1 MPVMTCEELNSVWS
15 VKRRLER
22 EKRNL
27 IDLQIMAEPASPRL
41 DGMPHTHPLTYKV
54 EGIATMMVDSQRLID
69 QLGESL
75 AQRKFALLNK
85 LQSLNL
91 NELQQRVLSYHYVA
105 CLKFK
110 EIARLMSFTDDY
122 IHFLH
127 RHGLKSLGLSVDIV
141 KKFRKSSE
149 NSVSA

>member
-1 MPVMTCEELNSVWS
+1 MPLMTCEELNSVWS

-27 IDLQIMAEPASPRL
+27 VDLQIMAEPSTPNL
-41 DGMPHTHPLTYKV
+41 DGMPHAHPLTYKV
-54 EGIATMMVDSQRLID
+54 ERIAALMVDSQRLIE
-69 QLGESL
+69 QLGELL
-75 AQRKFALLNK
+75 ANRKFELLTK
-85 LQSLNL
+85 IQSLKL

-127 RHGLKSLGLSVDIV
+127 RHGLKSLGLSVELV
-141 KKFRKSSE
+141 KKFRKTSE
-149 NSVSA
+149 NSISA